1 MTILK
6 FAINSYQTLN
16 KLLFTTNP
24 YKGVEHLNDDLL
36 RDVGLYREGG
46 FIHSC
51 NSDYPAQVKAV
62 DETPESV
69 IFIPNYLKDS
79 GG

>member
-6 FAINSYQTLN
+6 FAINSYQALN
-16 KLLFTTNP
+16 NLLFTTNP
-24 YKGVEHLNDDLL
+24 YKGMEHLSDDLL
-36 RDVGLYREGG
+36 RDVGLYREGE
-46 FIHSC
+46 FIRSC
-51 NSDYPAQVKAV
+51 NSDYPAQDKAA